1 MAIIKKKIWPE
12 YFDAIVSGKKKYELR
27 LNDFEVNEGD
37 SLILEEWDP
46 ETKEYTGRKTEKKVT
61 YVGKFKIDNLFWP
74 EKEIKEKE
82 KLPTV
87 SKNSINKLYEEIK
100 TLKSIESLMSK
111 LYIGFMFLHRK
122 SA

>member
-1 MAIIKKKIWPE
+1 MTIKKKIWPE

-74 EKEIKEKE
+74 EKEIKEKGIQ
-82 KLPTV
+82 V
-87 SKNSINKLYEEIK
+87 I
-100 TLKSIESLMSK
+100 SLE
-111 LYIGFMFLHRK
+111 
-122 SA
+122 